1 MRSLSEE
8 LQRYGYVF
16 SVKRSLL
23 MYVAVCGGMLALG
36 RFFSLG
42 LVTQLLLLSVGFFM
56 LPFFLRNA
64 LRNRYHQKRFSDL
77 NIYMEQFL
85 YSFQKSGKIITT
97 LEDMLSIFET
107 GEMRSVIEEAQ
118 EHILHTFN
126 ESDVEANALARIEKA
141 YPYDGLRTIHHF
153 ALSSE
158 ELGGDYQE
166 SIRLLLESRRLFAD
180 RVYALQ
186 QEQRA
191 KRREIFLS
199 ILTSL
204 LLCSMIFLLSSRI
217 GVNISENPLA
227 QAVTVTVL
235 VLDLIIFYRADKRL
249 TVGFVESDHKGD
261 EEYVRQYHRFHK
273 YDEKKLTERIGKRLA
288 KKSLTR
294 ELEKQFPNW
303 LMEVSLLLQT
313 ENVPV
318 AIQRSYKMAPR
329 ILLPALSEFILDLK
343 EQPNS
348 MEPYLNFLSE
358 FAIPEVSSSMKML
371 YSIST
376 GTGGDAKMQIAD
388 IIRRNQL
395 LYDKA
400 QKMVNEDSLAGMH
413 AMFLAPQ
420 LTGGFKL
427 VVDMVLLLVLYLGQ
441 QSVTIG

>member
-1 MRSLSEE
+1 M
-8 LQRYGYVF
+8 
-16 SVKRSLL
+16 
-23 MYVAVCGGMLALG
+23 
-36 RFFSLG
+36 G
-42 LVTQLLLLSVGFFM
+42 LVTQLLLLSAGFFM
-56 LPFFLRNA
+56 LPFFVRNA

-85 YSFQKSGKIITT
+85 YSFQKSGKIVTT
-97 LEDMLSIFET
+97 LEELSSIFEP
-107 GEMRSVIEEAQ
+107 GEMKTMIREALD
-118 EHILHTFN
+118 HIRYTFN
-126 ESDVEANALARIEKA
+126 ESNVEANALARIEKA

-186 QEQRA
+186 QSQRA

-199 ILTSL
+199 ISTSL
-204 LLCSMIFLLSSRI
+204 LLCSMIFMLSSRI
-217 GVNISENPLA
+217 GVDVAGNPLA
-227 QAVTVTVL
+227 QGVTVAVL
-235 VLDLIIFYRADKRL
+235 IMDLLIFYRADKSL
-249 TVGFVESDHKGD
+249 TAGLVESNHRSD
-261 EEYVRQYHRFHK
+261 EEYVRQYRRIYRYK
-273 YDEKKLTERIGKRLA
+273 GRKLTDRIGKYLA
-288 KKSLTR
+288 KKSVKR

-318 AIQRSYKMAPR
+318 AIQKSYKLAPR
-329 ILLPALSEFILDLK
+329 ILQPALAEFILDIK
-343 EQPNS
+343 AQPES
-348 MEPYLNFLSE
+348 IEPYLRFLSE
-358 FAIPEVSSSMKML
+358 FGIPEVSSSMKML
-371 YSIST
+371 YSISA

-400 QKMVNEDSLAGMH
+400 QKLANEDSLAGMH

-441 QSVTIG
+441 QSVVVG

>member
-1 MRSLSEE
+1 MKSLSEE

-23 MYVAVCGGMLALG
+23 MYALVCGGMLALG

-42 LVTQLLLLSVGFFM
+42 IVTQLLLLSTGFFM

-85 YSFQKSGKIITT
+85 YSFQKSGKILAT
-97 LEDMLSIFET
+97 LEDLISIFEP
-107 GEMRSVIEEAQ
+107 GEMRSVIEKARN
-118 EHILHTFN
+118 HILHTYN
-126 ESDVEANALARIEKA
+126 EADVEGNALAMIEKA

-158 ELGGDYQE
+158 ELGGDCQE

-186 QEQRA
+186 QEQKI

-217 GVNISENPLA
+217 GVNISDNALA
-227 QAVTVTVL
+227 QGVTLTVL
-235 VLDLIIFYRADKRL
+235 VLDLVIFYRADRRL
-249 TVGFVESDHKGD
+249 TVGFVESDHKED

-273 YDEKKLTERIGKRLA
+273 YNGRKLTDRIGKYLA
-288 KKSLTR
+288 RKSLTR

-318 AIQRSYKMAPR
+318 AIQRSYKLAPR
-329 ILLPALSEFILDLK
+329 IMQPALSEFILDLK
-343 EQPNS
+343 EQPDS

-371 YSIST
+371 YSVSA
-376 GTGGDAKMQIAD
+376 GTGGDARMQIAD

-400 QKMVNEDSLAGMH
+400 QKIANEDSMAGMQ

-441 QSVTIG
+441 QSMTIG